1 MRWVVFRCL
10 QMSSCLK
17 RTLFL
22 TVFGIKNSAADMNN
36 DLKMISVNGQTN
48 RKWVLSP
55 IHLNKLKN
63 LFSAENEKKYYPLLV
78 SNNSNILQT
87 TSQKHLDIKLGG
99 WLDFREHLKWG
110 ENKTHKTIGFLC
122 KLQNISPKAALI
134 AIYIAFL
141 SPI

>member
-1 MRWVVFRCL
+1 
-10 QMSSCLK
+10 
-17 RTLFL
+17 
-22 TVFGIKNSAADMNN
+22 MNN
-36 DLKMISVNGQTN
+36 DIKMISANGQTN

-55 IHLNKLKN
+55 IQLNKLKN

-87 TSQKHLDIKLGG
+87 TSQKHLDIKLGA

-110 ENKTHKTIGFLC
+110 EKKTDKTFGFLH

>member
-1 MRWVVFRCL
+1 
-10 QMSSCLK
+10 MSVIPNPFKQAEEFIFS
-17 RTLFL
+17 
-22 TVFGIKNSAADMNN
+22 
-36 DLKMISVNGQTN
+36 
-48 RKWVLSP
+48 RKW
-55 IHLNKLKN
+55 
-63 LFSAENEKKYYPLLV
+63 KKYYPLLV

-87 TSQKHLDIKLGG
+87 TSQKHLDIKLGA

-110 ENKTHKTIGFLC
+110 EKKTDKTFGFLH

>member
-1 MRWVVFRCL
+1 
-10 QMSSCLK
+10 
-17 RTLFL
+17 
-22 TVFGIKNSAADMNN
+22 MNN
-36 DLKMISVNGQTN
+36 DLKMISANGQTN

-55 IHLNKLKN
+55 IHLSKLKN

-87 TSQKHLDIKLGG
+87 TSQKHLDIKLGA

-110 ENKTHKTIGFLC
+110 EKKTDKTFGFLH

>member
-1 MRWVVFRCL
+1 MWVVFRCL
-10 QMSSCLK
+10 QMSSYLK

-22 TVFGIKNSAADMNN
+22 TVFGIKNSASGMNN
-36 DLKMISVNGQTN
+36 DLKMISANGQTN

-63 LFSAENEKKYYPLLV
+63 LFSTENEKKYYPLLV

-87 TSQKHLDIKLGG
+87 TSQKHLDIKLGA

-110 ENKTHKTIGFLC
+110 EKKTDKTFGFLH